1 MSKVKISGMIL
12 ILIAISVSFTIG
24 SWARHPKET
33 VLLSCNQDTGVWGV
47 AFLSPAALQTS
58 ACVIGEDCALCLD
71 QCLADGYRIVH
82 TSFFSQTETSSL
94 TQWGFRLQR

>member
-1 MSKVKISGMIL
+1 MSKVRISGMIL

-33 VLLSCNQDTGVWGV
+33 VLLSCNQDTGVWEV
-47 AFLSPAALQTS
+47 AFLSPVALQVDD
-58 ACVIGEDCALCLD
+58 CDIGDDCAICLD
-71 QCLADGYRIVH
+71 QCLAGGYRIVH
-82 TSFFSQTETSSL
+82 TSFISATETSTL